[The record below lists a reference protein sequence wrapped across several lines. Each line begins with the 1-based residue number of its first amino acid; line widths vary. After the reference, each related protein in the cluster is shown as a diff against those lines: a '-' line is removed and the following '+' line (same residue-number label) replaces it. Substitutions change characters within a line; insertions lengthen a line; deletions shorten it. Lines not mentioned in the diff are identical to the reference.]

1 MTSKKAKNFY
11 GAFGARLR
19 RGPSALAFGH
29 HQLLPVQ
36 LLPPG
41 YPEGRVAAPSIH
53 RRYMVRV
60 RRSSGNARRRFEP
73 GDSAPNQWRGVAAF
87 MGAPWSRTHGR
98 RSGRCARSRSAAA
111 PCSSSTRSACTG
123 SLPPASS
130 PRGTREAFVLS
141 NSNRPTSINCV
152 HGFVNLRLS
161 SHLFH
166 KLDFF
171 QWELIFVRHYNTGT
185 CRLLWAY
192 FGPLRFISQGLP
204 NERRVL
210 Q

>member
-1 MTSKKAKNFY
+1 MAPSAR
-11 GAFGARLR
+11 AFGAGLR
-19 RGPSALAFGH
+19 PWPSATISYYLCNFCH
-29 HQLLPVQ
+29 
-36 LLPPG
+36 PG
-41 YPEGRVAAPSIH
+41 ILRGEWQPRAYT
-53 RRYMVRV
+53 
-60 RRSSGNARRRFEP
+60 
-73 GDSAPNQWRGVAAF
+73 GDIWFASGVAAVTPAGGSSLATAHQTS
-87 MGAPWSRTHGR
+87 GAAWRPSWERHGVVLMDVDL
-98 RSGRCARSRSAAA
+98 GDVHVLGLQPA